1 MSPQTAA
8 MLLRIASIGSFGL
21 ALIFASGAFAPL
33 EGASRLLHD
42 FLDFPLGDG
51 LGAYTTEARWFSAI
65 GGGVFASLAALFYLV
80 VAPAIGRGDDEVRR
94 GAILSILIWFVIDSA
109 GSIAA
114 GVPSNAAFNV
124 FFLALFLGPLFA
136 VKSAR
141 ASRAQAA

>member
-1 MSPQTAA
+1 MSSRAA
-8 MLLRIASIGSFGL
+8 AQFLRITSAASFVL
-21 ALIFASGAFAPL
+21 ALIFASGAFAPV

-65 GGGVFASLAALFYLV
+65 GGGVFASLAAVFYLI
-80 VAPAIGRGDDEVRR
+80 VAPAVARGDDEVRR
-94 GAILSILIWFVIDSA
+94 GAIISILIWFVIDSA

-124 FFLALFLGPLFA
+124 VFLALFLAPLMA
-136 VKSAR
+136 AKGAASAR
-141 ASRAQAA
+141 AHA